1 MNPDSDNIPPSLAQ
15 RFLRWFLRDD
25 LAEEVQ
31 GDLEEKF
38 YATAEDHSLRRAKL
52 NYWYQVLHYLRPFA
66 IRNLNSLYSHPNHC
80 AMYKSYFKVGWRNLF
95 KHKGYSLIN
104 IGGLAV
110 GMAVAILI
118 GLWVYDELSFNKYH
132 KNYDRIAWVMQNQTF
147 GDEGIQ
153 TWGSQAMQLAPE
165 LRNNYGAHFE
175 HVIMSSFPQRRTLRQ
190 GDKALVKMGLFMEP
204 AAPEMLTLRMLSGTQ
219 KGLTEPSSILL
230 PEATARAFFGD
241 QDPIDQV
248 LLLGE
253 QEVKVT
259 GVYEDLPDNSSF
271 ADIDYIAPWKLYE
284 SDLPDWLGWG
294 NSWFQTIVQI
304 DDHADMSQVSAA
316 IKEAK
321 MKRVDES
328 DARFKPEIFLHPMSK
343 IYLYSEF
350 ESGVSVG
357 GRIQYIWLFGIIGIF
372 VLLLACINFMN
383 LSTARS
389 EKRAKE
395 IGVRKAIGSLRSQLI
410 RQFFTESLLVASLAF
425 VAALLLSQLV
435 LPAFNEVAG
444 KEISLPWL
452 NPWFWLVGLGF
463 VLLTG
468 TLAGSYPALYLSSL
482 RPVRVLKGT
491 FRAGRVAALPRK
503 VLVVTQFAVSVSL
516 IIGTL
521 VVFQQ
526 IQFVKNRPLGYNIN
540 SLLLLNTPFSDSNLA
555 QQFETFRT
563 NLLQT
568 GSVEEVAKSEAL
580 VTDAFVTNSGLDWQG
595 KPPGMQDEFVT
606 MRISHEFGETVDWNI
621 IEGRD
626 FSRDFATDSMGFVI
640 NEAAAE
646 YMGLEN
652 PVGEQVDW
660 GESGTY
666 TIIGVVEDMITQSP
680 YASVRQMIFFIDY
693 DRTDVINV
701 KLKPEVD
708 IQKGLADVEAVYK
721 IYDPSTPFEYRFADE
736 QHAQKFATEVRVGK
750 LSGFFAVLAILISCL
765 GLFGLASFVAEQRTK
780 EIGIR
785 KVLGASVA
793 SLWQLLSKDF
803 LGLILIACLLAIP
816 LAYYFAHDWLQNY
829 EYRTELHWWVF
840 AVAGSGALVIT
851 LLTVSYQTVRAA
863 LMNPVKSLRSE

>member
-1 MNPDSDNIPPSLAQ
+1 MHSDPDNMPPRLAH

-25 LAEEVQ
+25 LAEEVA

-38 YATAEDHSLRRAKL
+38 YATVEERSLRRARL

-66 IRNLNSLYSHPNHC
+66 IRNFKPFDFHPNHYP
-80 AMYKSYFKVGWRNLF
+80 MYRSYFKIGWRNLF
-95 KHKGYSLIN
+95 KHKGYSFIN

-118 GLWVYDELSFNKYH
+118 GLWIYDELSFNKYYD
-132 KNYDRIAWVMQNQTF
+132 NYDRLAWVMQNQTF
-147 GDEGIQ
+147 GEEGIQ

-165 LRNNYGAHFE
+165 LRNNYGTYFE
-175 HVIMSSFPQRRTLRQ
+175 HAIMASFPQERTLRK
-190 GDKALVKMGLFMEP
+190 GDKALTRTGIFMEP
-204 AAPEMLTLRMLSGTQ
+204 AAPEMLSLRMLAGTRQ
-219 KGLTEPSSILL
+219 GLVEPKSVLL
-230 PEATARAFFGD
+230 PESTARAFFGD
-241 QDPIDQV
+241 QDPIEQV
-248 LLLGE
+248 LALGE

-271 ADIDYIAPWKLYE
+271 ATIDYIAPWELYAKG
-284 SDLPDWLGWG
+284 LPDWLGWG

-304 DDHADMSQVSAA
+304 ADHAEMSQVSAA

-321 MKRVDES
+321 MKRVDEN
-328 DARFKPEIFLHPMSK
+328 DARFRPELFLQPMSK
-343 IYLYSEF
+343 VHLYSDF
-350 ESGVSVG
+350 EQGVNVG
-357 GRIQYIWLFGIIGIF
+357 GRIQYVWLFGIIGTF

-395 IGVRKAIGSLRSQLI
+395 IGVRKAVGSLRSQLV
-410 RQFFTESLLVASLAF
+410 RQFFTESMLVASLAL
-425 VAALLLSQLV
+425 VVALLLVQLM
-435 LPAFNEVAG
+435 LPTFNEVAN

-452 NPWFWLVGLGF
+452 NPWFWLVVLGF
-463 VLLTG
+463 VLFVG

-491 FRAGRVAALPRK
+491 FRAGRLATLPRQA
-503 VLVVTQFAVSVSL
+503 LVVTQFAVSVSL

-521 VVFQQ
+521 VVFRQ
-526 IQFVKNRPLGYNIN
+526 IQFVKNRPIGYDVNA
-540 SLLLLNTPFSDSNLA
+540 LLLLSAPFSDSNPS

-580 VTDAFVTNSGLDWQG
+580 VTDAFVTNSGLDWRG
-595 KPPGMQDEFVT
+595 KTPGMQDEFVT
-606 MRISHEFGETVDWNI
+606 MRISHEFGKTINWNI

-640 NEAAAE
+640 NKAAAE

-652 PVGEQVDW
+652 PIGEPVKWNDN
-660 GESGTY
+660 GTY

-680 YASVRQMIFFIDY
+680 YTPVRQMIFFIDY
-693 DRTDVINV
+693 DRTDVINI

-708 IQKGLADVEAVYK
+708 IPKGLADIEAVYK
-721 IYDPSTPFEYRFADE
+721 IYDPTTPFEYRFADE
-736 QHAQKFATEVRVGK
+736 QYAQKFATEVRVGK
-750 LSGFFAVLAILISCL
+750 LSGFFALLAILISCL
-765 GLFGLASFVAEQRTK
+765 GLFGLAAFVAEQRTK

-785 KVLGASVA
+785 KVLGASVGN
-793 SLWQLLSKDF
+793 LWQLLSKDF
-803 LGLILIACLLAIP
+803 LGLILIACLVAIP
-816 LAYYFAHDWLQNY
+816 LAYYFARDWLQNY
-829 EYRTELHWWVF
+829 EYRTELHWWIF
-840 AVAGSGALVIT
+840 AAAAFGALIIT
-851 LLTVSYQTVRAA
+851 LLTVSYQTVKAA